1 MAFSIFF
8 NVPSGKYKSISNNI
22 NAQKLTFFI
31 NFKKYNDFFFFK
43 NYKNS
48 KNIYIYIFGNL
59 QHFLTSLVT
68 FETIIKEIV
77 MLLTL

>member
-1 MAFSIFF
+1 MVFSIFF
-8 NVPSGKYKSISNNI
+8 NVPSGKYKSSSNNI

-31 NFKKYNDFFFFK
+31 NFKKYNDFFFQKLQKLKKKKF
-43 NYKNS
+43 
-48 KNIYIYIFGNL
+48 FCGNL

-68 FETIIKEIV
+68 FETIIKQIV

>member
-8 NVPSGKYKSISNNI
+8 NVPSGKSKTISNNI

-31 NFKKYNDFFFFK
+31 NFKKYNDSFFQKLQKLKKKKFF
-43 NYKNS
+43 
-48 KNIYIYIFGNL
+48 FGNL

-68 FETIIKEIV
+68 FETIIKQIV